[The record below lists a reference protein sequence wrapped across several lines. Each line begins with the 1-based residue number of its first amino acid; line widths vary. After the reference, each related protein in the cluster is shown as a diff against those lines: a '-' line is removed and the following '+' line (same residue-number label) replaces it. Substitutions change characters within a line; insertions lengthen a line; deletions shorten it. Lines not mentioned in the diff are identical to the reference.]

1 MKLLRALFLIFPFFL
16 APSLLLGT
24 DSSLIPLPV
33 LFSEPEAAAPK
44 ISPDGEKLAY
54 LFPENGVR
62 NVRVRLLG
70 TKNEWTITHLEKRG
84 IRHFFWHPDSNSI
97 FYLEDQKGNENFH
110 LFQVGLDGKNPTDL
124 TPFENAKVQVIAVE
138 PSNKK
143 FMLLAINTRNPKY
156 FDVYKLI
163 FATKKLEL
171 IEENPG
177 NIIDWVADHNFE
189 IRAAQALMPNGI
201 GVINVRE
208 TVSSPW
214 KPLLQWQLEEDNVKI
229 VDFSPDN
236 KSLWLLSSK
245 EANTTRLI
253 SMDIASA
260 QRKVLCEDPRYD
272 VAGIVSNPKT
282 YSLEAVAII
291 KDKTQWQFF
300 DPQMEHYFAYLKTIH
315 PGTIEIISRN
325 YEDTVWTI
333 RFTSDIDPGTYYLF
347 YPKQTKAEFL
357 FHTNSRLLSYQLAPV
372 KPIAF
377 RARDNLLIEGYL
389 TLPRENAKN
398 LPFVLYVHGGPWT
411 RDYWEFSPV
420 VQFLANRGYG
430 VLQFNF
436 RGSTGYG
443 KDFYNAGNKQ
453 WGKKMLDDILDAKK
467 WVIEQHYANPHK
479 VAIMGFSYGGYA
491 TLAAL
496 AFYPDEF
503 ACGIEAMGPSNLF
516 TLFNSFPPYWEPL
529 KILIKKRLGDP
540 QTDSEYFKSSSPLF
554 AADRIKAPLLIGQGE
569 NDVRVKKMESD
580 QIVEALRKKGQ
591 TVEYLLFHDQGHDF
605 LNPVNR
611 LQFFEAV
618 EAFLNKYLGK

>member
-1 MKLLRALFLIFPFFL
+1 MF
-16 APSLLLGT
+16 GT

-54 LFPENGVR
+54 LYPENRVR
-62 NVRVRLLG
+62 NVRVRFLG
-70 TKNEWTITHLEKRG
+70 QKNELTITHLEKRG

-110 LFQVGLDGKNPTDL
+110 LFEVGLDGKNPTDL

-143 FMLLAINTRNPKY
+143 FMLLALNTRNPKY

-171 IEENPG
+171 LEENPG

-189 IRAAQALMPNGI
+189 IRATQALMPNGI
-201 GVINVRE
+201 GAVNVRE
-208 TVSSPW
+208 TVRSPW

-245 EANTTRLI
+245 KANTTRLI
-253 SMDIASA
+253 SMAIEST
-260 QRKVLCEDPRYD
+260 QRKVLYEDPRYD
-272 VAGIVSNPKT
+272 VAGIVENPKT
-282 YSLEAVAII
+282 YALEAVAII

-300 DPQMEHYFAYLKTIH
+300 DPQMEEYFAYLKTIH
-315 PGTIEIISRN
+315 SGTIEIISRN

-333 RFTSDIDPGTYYLF
+333 RFSSDMDPGTYYLF
-347 YPKQTKAEFL
+347 YPKKMKAEFL
-357 FHTNSRLLSYQLAPV
+357 FHTNSRLLAYQLAPV

-389 TLPRENAKN
+389 TLPRENTKN

-467 WVIEQHYANPHK
+467 WVIEQQYANPHK

-503 ACGIEAMGPSNLF
+503 ACGIDAMGPSNLF

-540 QTDSEYFKSSSPLF
+540 QTDSEYFTSSSPLF

-591 TVEYLLFHDQGHDF
+591 TVEYLVFQNQGHDF
-605 LNPVNR
+605 LNPANR

-618 EAFLNKYLGK
+618 EVFLNKYLGK